1 MSASPIRVLLA
12 EDHQVVREGLR
23 ALLSQREGIEI
34 LGEVCDGA
42 AAVDFAEARGP
53 DVVVM
58 DVGMPQLNG
67 IEAAR
72 RLTRSRPDIRV
83 VILSMRDDAA
93 TVDKALRAGARAY
106 VLKGLGVDALVDAIQ
121 AVHRGEVYLSAGVSE
136 YVLQGYLAQGAAA
149 SDPLTDRER
158 EVLQLIA
165 EGYTSAEIAARLT
178 LATKTVRNHRANIM
192 DRLDIRTTAGLV
204 RYALKQGLTSMEHQE
219 PS

>member
-1 MSASPIRVLLA
+1 MSQSPIRVLLA

-23 ALLSQREGIEI
+23 ALLSDREGIEV

-42 AAVDFAEARGP
+42 AAVTFALDRGP

-58 DVGMPQLNG
+58 DIGMPELNG

-72 RLTRSRPDIRV
+72 RLHRKRPDIRV
-83 VILSMRDDAA
+83 VILSMRDDAV

-106 VLKGLGVDALVDAIQ
+106 VLKGVGVESLVDAIE

-136 YVLQGYLAQGAAA
+136 YVLAGYLAASAAPT
-149 SDPLTDRER
+149 DPLTDRER

-165 EGYTSAEIAARLT
+165 EGFTSAEIALRLG
-178 LATKTVRNHRANIM
+178 LSTKTVRNHRSNIM
-192 DRLDIRTTAGLV
+192 DRLDVRTTAGLV
-204 RYALKQGLTSMEHQE
+204 RYALKAGLTELE
-219 PS
+219 PGPPT